1 MTLIIPAKNNP
12 VLPVT
17 KRVKDIESIVN
28 WFEKHQR
35 SFYALGWSY
44 LGKQAK
50 IEELFYRSILQ
61 VQKELRKFTSN
72 TSFEISVL
80 SIFMQVCRELSIDNS
95 LTASEE
101 TIFHVLQQLK
111 EPERAVLVLTYI
123 KGISMEETAQLLH
136 VPPQQIKELI
146 FSGLQLLRKGLGNG
160 VAYQGCHEYQKHYV
174 DYLERKLERPQK
186 IDFEKHIYHCQDC
199 QDDLASLQETILKF
213 SETIDSFSVSA
224 GFMENVKERI
234 LYRENLLNQKKKKRK
249 RMGLI
254 SAGVVAIFLCTGFFT
269 GAFSKIYYSLTEE
282 NVELRVFLQEGL
294 GERLGLEAESDGVII
309 RIKSVIA
316 DEIQTL
322 IFYEIEDTKDNGQY
336 MINIDDGVII
346 EDEMKIMVANT
357 YPRYYPPDMES
368 NLNQQ
373 EKTIYH
379 GKLSLRPLEEETGTI
394 KLKINKV
401 MKLKR
406 HSPDAFF
413 DMEPEKGE
421 WNFEIPFTKN
431 PSIKYTLNEVVDI
444 EGAEVLIDRLILAP
458 TATILEYGLKNE
470 VTEKKRIDMINFKNL
485 EINNGIAEAD
495 MYGNSYVHAQNDLR
509 WSKFQ
514 AHFEPLFE
522 KGTDRVKVRFESV
535 YLSVEDH
542 KRIALDAAKEYPK
555 TFEYAG
561 SIISIDKVESGQPA
575 TVVFSNHEVKNRVY
589 ESLNFNI
596 ITDEGKES
604 SMEMD
609 HEGVVMDKNGKE
621 SDMKKITTKLYDE
634 MEQPRHF
641 FTVQS
646 TKIHGK
652 NVTPKSLEIYGYSTT
667 KYLDDEI
674 ELKTELIEIDEAGT

>member
-1 MTLIIPAKNNP
+1 LIIPAKNNP
-12 VLPVT
+12 ILPVT
-17 KRVKDIESIVN
+17 IRIKDIESIVN
-28 WFEKHQR
+28 WFERHQR
-35 SFYALGWSY
+35 SFYALGCSY
-44 LGKQAK
+44 LRNQAK

-61 VQKELRKFTSN
+61 VQKELPKLSSN
-72 TSFEISVL
+72 TPFEISVL
-80 SIFMQVCRELSIDNS
+80 SIFMQVCGELSSDNS

-101 TIFHVLQQLK
+101 TVFHVLQQLK
-111 EPERAVLVLTYI
+111 EPEKAVLVLTYI
-123 KGISMEETAQLLH
+123 KGISIEETSQLLH
-136 VPPQQIKELI
+136 LPLQQIKEII
-146 FSGLQLLRKGLGNG
+146 FSGFQLLRGGLGNG
-160 VAYQGCHEYQKHYV
+160 EAYQGCHEYQKHYV

-199 QDDLASLQETILKF
+199 QEDLASLQETILKF
-213 SETIDSFSVSA
+213 SETIDTYCVPA

-234 LYRENLLNQKKKKRK
+234 LHRENLLKQQNKKRK
-249 RMGLI
+249 RIGLI
-254 SAGVVAIFLCTGFFT
+254 SASIFAVFLCAGFFT
-269 GAFSKIYYSLTEE
+269 GAFSKIYYLLTEE
-282 NVELRVFLQEGL
+282 NEELRVFLQEGL

-322 IFYEIEDTKDNGQY
+322 IFYEIEDRNDNNQY
-336 MINIDDGVII
+336 MINVDDGVII

-357 YPRYYPPDMES
+357 YPRFYPPDMES
-368 NLNQQ
+368 SLNKQ
-373 EKTIYH
+373 EKNIYH
-379 GKLSLRPLEEETGTI
+379 GKLSLRPLKEEAGTI
-394 KLKINKV
+394 KLKLNKV

-413 DMEPEKGE
+413 NMEPEQGE
-421 WNFEIPFTKN
+421 WNFEIPVTKN
-431 PSIKYTLNEVVDI
+431 PSVKYKLNEVVDI
-444 EGAEVLIDRLILAP
+444 EGSEVLIDKLILAP

-470 VTEKKRIDMINFKNL
+470 VTEKKRIDIINFKNL
-485 EINNGIAEAD
+485 EVNKGIAEAD
-495 MYGNSYVHAQNDLR
+495 IYGNSYVHAQNDIR

-535 YLSVEDH
+535 YLSVVDN
-542 KRIALDAAKEYPK
+542 KTIALDAAKEYPQ

-561 SIISIDKVESGQPA
+561 STISIDKVESGQPA

-596 ITDEGKES
+596 MTDEGEDS

-609 HEGVVMDKNGKE
+609 HEGIIMDKNGKE
-621 SDMKKITTKLYDE
+621 YDMKKITPKIYDE
-634 MEQPRHF
+634 MEHPRHF

-646 TKIHGK
+646 TNIHGK

-667 KYLDDEI
+667 KYLDDKI
-674 ELKTELIEIDEAGT
+674 ELKTELIKMDEAGT